1 MAYACLKHAC
11 ALLSDT
17 TVPPS
22 HFDVHENLGKLLLYR
37 SALNT
42 LISAVVVAADSLCPS
57 AVEKAIRFKQGKNLT
72 IITCWKFKI

>member
-1 MAYACLKHAC
+1 MSLSECSKTKNKLRLAYACLKHAC

-37 SALNT
+37 SAFNT
-42 LISAVVVAADSLCPS
+42 LISDAIVAADSLCPS
-57 AVEKAIRFKQGKNLT
+57 AMEKT
-72 IITCWKFKI
+72 I